1 MLKRGSL
8 VLLTCQGELLTLITC
23 GCSVEFGP
31 AEFIPLHPLITY
43 RWAISIVSVCL
54 PKFSLLLFL
63 YCFVFM
69 ILSFKLSYF
78 FFECVISI
86 CFLFIVFF
94 YFFLWLNPGENLT
107 LWLCKYKLFKYSVAL
122 KFLYSLTKVNK
133 SMSFILLFVY
143 ILFIFISFFNVDM
156 IAGVPLPPLA
166 CLHCPPSTPPLVE
179 INL

>member
-1 MLKRGSL
+1 MWLLGRIWASWVYSSPPAHYIQVSHFNRFNL
-8 VLLTCQGELLTLITC
+8 FTEVFSFVIPVLFC
-23 GCSVEFGP
+23 FYD
-31 AEFIPLHPLITY
+31 FI
-43 RWAISIVSVCL
+43 
-54 PKFSLLLFL
+54 FQ
-63 YCFVFM
+63 
-69 ILSFKLSYF
+69 LSYF

-94 YFFLWLNPGENLT
+94 YFFLWLNPSENLT

-143 ILFIFISFFNVDM
+143 ILFIFISFFNVDI
-156 IAGVPLPPLA
+156 IARVPLPPLA